1 LKLLPIDLTIVF
13 GYIAFVL
20 VLGIVL
26 LRRRPTSEEFF
37 LAGRKLPW
45 YMVALSLYATDMS
58 SYAFIAVAGSGF
70 AFGMLYAHYQWTA
83 ALCLVIMAAFMLPYY
98 LKSGIFTMP
107 EFLLKRYGK
116 SAENLFSVM
125 TLFIYV
131 VVDIPIALWS
141 AALLLGGLLDVNTR
155 VIIVGVGMLTAF
167 YTLAGGLRAVVY
179 SDFVQSLMILVGGTV
194 VAIRALMKV
203 GGWAALRTEL
213 PPEMFHTIRPASDPN
228 LPWTGLVTGLF
239 ILGLWYWTTNQTMTQ
254 RVLAGKSLNESRLG
268 CAVAGILKFT
278 IPFLGIVPG
287 MCALVLYPHLE
298 KADLA
303 YPTLVA
309 ELLPAGLRGLAV
321 ATLFAALMST
331 IDSILN
337 SATTIF
343 TRDIYSK
350 FIRATEPD
358 RKAVVVGRI
367 AGIVFMALGII
378 IAPLLDKVKLI
389 YNYLQDM
396 YGYVAAPVVVV
407 FFGGLMW
414 RRANLKGALSALIG
428 GIGLSV
434 LLQLQTQISFLHRAG
449 VAALFSAI
457 LLVAVSL
464 LTAPPSEEK
473 LVNTTFAWGRR
484 REKQEWLGIKD
495 YRPWAVVVLII
506 LVTTWIVFR

>member
-1 LKLLPIDLTIVF
+1 MKLAPVDLVVIF
-13 GYIAFVL
+13 AYIAFVL
-20 VLGIVL
+20 VLGAVL

-107 EFLLKRYGK
+107 EFLLKRFGK

-141 AALLLGGLLDVNTR
+141 AALLLGSLLDVNTTT
-155 VIIVGVGMLTAF
+155 IIVGVGILTAF

-179 SDFVQSLMILVGGTV
+179 SDFVQSLMILGGGTV
-194 VAIRALMKV
+194 VAIRALMRV
-203 GGWAALRTEL
+203 GGWSTLRTEL

-239 ILGLWYWTTNQTMTQ
+239 ILGLWYWTTNQMMTQ

-278 IPFLGIVPG
+278 IPFLGLVPG
-287 MCALVLYPHLE
+287 MCGVLLCQNLERADSVYPR
-298 KADLA
+298 
-303 YPTLVA
+303 LVA
-309 ELLPAGLRGLAV
+309 ELLPAGLKGLAV

-343 TRDIYSK
+343 TRDIYLK
-350 FIRATEPD
+350 FARATEPD

-367 AGIVFMALGII
+367 AGIAFMALGIAV
-378 IAPLLDKVKLI
+378 APLLEKVRLI
-389 YNYLQDM
+389 YDYQQSV

-414 RRANLKGALSALIG
+414 RRANLWGAVCALIG
-428 GIGLSV
+428 GIGISV
-434 LLQLQTQISFLHRAG
+434 VLQHATTIHYLHRAG
-449 VAALFSAI
+449 VATLFSAI

-464 LTAPPSEEK
+464 LTTPPGEEK
-473 LVNTTFAWGRR
+473 LLNTTFAWRR
-484 REKQEWLGIKD
+484 KEEKQEWLGIKD
-495 YRPWAVVVLII
+495 YRPWIIVVLVI
-506 LVTTWIVFR
+506 LVTMWIIFR

>member
-1 LKLLPIDLTIVF
+1 MKLASVDLVVIF
-13 GYIAFVL
+13 AYIAFVL
-20 VLGIVL
+20 VLGAVL

-45 YMVALSLYATDMS
+45 YMVAMSLYATDMS

-83 ALCLVIMAAFMLPYY
+83 ALCLVIMAVFMLPYY

-107 EFLLKRYGK
+107 EFLLKRFGQ
-116 SAENLFSVM
+116 SAENVFSVM

-141 AALLLGGLLDVNTR
+141 AALLLGSLLDVNTTT
-155 VIIVGVGMLTAF
+155 IIVGVGILTAF

-179 SDFVQSLMILVGGTV
+179 SDFVQSLMILGGGTV
-194 VAIRALMKV
+194 VVIRALMKV
-203 GGWAALRTEL
+203 GGWSALRTEL
-213 PPEMFHTIRPASDPN
+213 PPEMFHTIRPATDPN

-239 ILGLWYWTTNQTMTQ
+239 ILGLWYWTTNQMMTQ
-254 RVLAGKSLNESRLG
+254 RVLAGKNLNESRLG
-268 CAVAGILKFT
+268 CAIAGILKFT
-278 IPFLGIVPG
+278 IPILGIVPG
-287 MCALVLYPHLE
+287 MCGVLIYKQLD
-298 KADLA
+298 KADSV
-303 YPTLVA
+303 YPRLVA
-309 ELLPAGLRGLAV
+309 DLLPAGLRGLAV

-343 TRDIYSK
+343 TRDIYAK
-350 FIRATEPD
+350 FVSGTEED
-358 RKAVVVGRI
+358 RRSVVVGRV
-367 AGIVFMALGII
+367 AGIVFMALGVM

-396 YGYVAAPVVVV
+396 YAYVAAPVVVV

-414 RRANLKGALSALIG
+414 RRANLPGALSALVG
-428 GIGLSV
+428 GIVFSV
-434 LLQLQTQISFLHRAG
+434 LLQVWTDISFLHRCG

-457 LLVAVSL
+457 LLVVVSL
-464 LTAPPSEEK
+464 ATAAPREEK
-473 LVNTTFAWGRR
+473 LLNTTFAWRR
-484 REKQEWLGIKD
+484 SKVKQEWLGIKD
-495 YRPWAVVVLII
+495 YRPWIVVVLIL
-506 LVTTWIVFR
+506 LVSTWIIFR